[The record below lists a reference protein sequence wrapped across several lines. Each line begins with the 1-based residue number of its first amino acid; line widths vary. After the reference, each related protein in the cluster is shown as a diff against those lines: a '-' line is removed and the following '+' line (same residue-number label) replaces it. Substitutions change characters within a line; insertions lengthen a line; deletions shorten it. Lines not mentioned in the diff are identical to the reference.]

1 MQQQFFGHPEF
12 PLFGVYHPPRGGN
25 KNTRAVVICPPVG
38 QEFNRSHWALRMLA
52 TQLARKGVH
61 VFRFDYHGVGDS
73 AGNTDQIES
82 LDSWTRNI
90 GQAVEHL
97 KKLSGVRNV
106 MLIGLRLGG
115 LLAAKTAIRSSDVNS
130 IILWEPVVNGGQYLN
145 DLRSMHAQM
154 LDLWVCKMQTPN
166 NENIEEILGSRYQRS
181 LLTEIEQQA
190 FDVGQVLQ
198 PQLILQ
204 SPTDTESFSH
214 PEPSLQKVVQTD
226 RDGAWNDLRELETA
240 LLRPKATNTIT
251 TTAIDMFHRLE
262 RFGVPGSQS
271 LSGAM

>member
-25 KNTRAVVICPPVG
+25 TNARAVVICPPVG

-115 LLAAKTAIRSSDVNS
+115 LLAAKTAFRSSDVNS
-130 IILWEPVVNGGQYLN
+130 IILWEPVVN
-145 DLRSMHAQM
+145 
-154 LDLWVCKMQTPN
+154 
-166 NENIEEILGSRYQRS
+166 
-181 LLTEIEQQA
+181 
-190 FDVGQVLQ
+190 
-198 PQLILQ
+198 
-204 SPTDTESFSH
+204 
-214 PEPSLQKVVQTD
+214 
-226 RDGAWNDLRELETA
+226 
-240 LLRPKATNTIT
+240 
-251 TTAIDMFHRLE
+251 
-262 RFGVPGSQS
+262 
-271 LSGAM
+271 